1 MKPICWRSHKP
12 VGRCVVTGG
21 LRAIL
26 FLLLIA
32 LSFGRVNEVRAGDE
46 ITLRLPMGTSGP
58 NSLDPVRGSS
68 VYDNKACNFVYESL
82 LEYEY
87 LHRPFKLKPCLLE
100 EMPVASEDG
109 KRFRFKLKKGIR
121 FHDDPCFPEGKGREV
136 VAEDFFYSLKRM
148 ADNKNQPKGWWLM
161 KDTILGFD
169 EYREQQNAAVKLEL
183 VKAEADELAGNP
195 KAELKG
201 FDYDLP
207 VEGMIKINDHEF
219 EIVLKEPFFRFIYTL
234 AMFQTAVLPREAVEY
249 YQERFSRH
257 PVGTGPFLLQ
267 NWESGSRMTFVRN
280 PTYRLETYPADPG
293 MNEDGSEPYVGYSED
308 VQLGLYQDAGEPL
321 PLADRVVVTF
331 FVEPQPMWLK
341 FLNKEIN
348 YATVPRSGYDQAF
361 IKRNRRLRK
370 SFADQGIRSVPVPLL
385 DLIYNGFNME
395 DPVYGGYEDK
405 DKYLRQAISLMYDYD
420 EINEAFYSGQNLIY
434 DGPIPAG
441 MDGHPEGHNA
451 PKNYRGPNLQ
461 KAKKLMAKAGYPDG
475 KGPDGKP
482 LPPLKYFTSKQ
493 PESLAMAEM
502 NKRSLK
508 KIGVNLQIE
517 SVDFSTLSEMLR
529 SKRAPCFGLAWGS
542 DYPDAENNLQLFYG
556 PFKSPLSNNFN
567 YDRPEYNKLYEQV
580 RVMPPSEERTS
591 LYVKMRDMII
601 EDVPM
606 IGSMART
613 RNYLIHDHLQN
624 FKPVEVFSNWPK
636 YLNLKTP

>member
-1 MKPICWRSHKP
+1 MP
-12 VGRCVVTGG
+12 
-21 LRAIL
+21 
-26 FLLLIA
+26 
-32 LSFGRVNEVRAGDE
+32 
-46 ITLRLPMGTSGP
+46 TSGP

-68 VYDNKACNFVYESL
+68 QYDNKACNYVYESL

-87 LHRPFKLKPCLLE
+87 LHRPFKLKPALLE
-100 EMPVASEDG
+100 EMPAISDGG

-121 FHDDPCFPEGKGREV
+121 FQDDPCFPDGKGREV
-136 VAEDFFYSLKRM
+136 VAEDVFYSLKRM

-161 KDTILGFD
+161 KDTIVGFD
-169 EYREQQNAAVKLEL
+169 EYRTEQNEN
-183 VKAEADELAGNP
+183 EA
-195 KAELKG
+195 G

-219 EIVLKEPFFRFIYTL
+219 EIVLKQPFFRFIYTL

-249 YQERFSRH
+249 YKGRLSRH
-257 PVGTGPFLLQ
+257 PVGTGPYLLKK
-267 NWESGSRMTFVRN
+267 WDSGSRMTFVRN
-280 PTYRLETYPADPG
+280 PTYRLEKYPADPG
-293 MNEDGSEPYVGYSED
+293 MNEDGTEPYQGYSED
-308 VQLGLYQDAGEPL
+308 VQLGLYQDAGKPL
-321 PLADRVVVTF
+321 PLADRVEVTF

-341 FLNKEIN
+341 FLNREIN
-348 YATVPRSGYDQAF
+348 YTTVPNSGYDQAF

-370 SFADQGIRSVPVPLL
+370 SFADRGIRSAPVPLL

-405 DKYLRQAISLMYDYD
+405 DKYLRQAISLMYDYN

-434 DGPIPAG
+434 DGPIPDG
-441 MDGHPEGHNA
+441 LDGHPEGHSV
-451 PKNYRGPNLQ
+451 PGNYRGVNLQ
-461 KAKKLMAKAGYPDG
+461 KAKRLMAKAGYPEG
-475 KGPDGKP
+475 KGSDGKP
-482 LPPLKYFTSKQ
+482 LPPLKFFTSKQ

-502 NKRSLK
+502 NKRSLE
-508 KIGVNLQIE
+508 KIGVKLQIE
-517 SVDFSTLSEMLR
+517 SVDFSTLSDMLR
-529 SKRAPCFGLAWGS
+529 SKRATCFGLAWGS
-542 DYPDAENNLQLFYG
+542 DYPDPENNLQLFYG

-580 RVMPPSEERTS
+580 RVMSPSDERTA

-613 RNYLIHDHLQN
+613 RNYLIHDRLQN